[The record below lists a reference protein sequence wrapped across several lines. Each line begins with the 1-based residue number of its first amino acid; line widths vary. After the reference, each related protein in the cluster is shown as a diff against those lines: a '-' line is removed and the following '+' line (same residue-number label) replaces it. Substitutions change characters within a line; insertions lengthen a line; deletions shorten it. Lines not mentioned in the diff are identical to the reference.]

1 MSTDRHSQL
10 LEQLVRSNGPQTA
23 GDLADALGVSAR
35 SIRTYIAAIKA
46 KAHPLPVIEAGPD
59 GYRLGRDA
67 YAAYLG
73 TASASADDGTPRE
86 RLHRIVRLLV
96 DEADGFDVYE
106 TASALFISDSTLETD
121 LTRVRALLADTGLTL
136 ARTGGRVALRG
147 SELARRRLLSRLFR
161 DETTHGMAQLDAIQ
175 REFES
180 ESLGSFKTDLIEAL
194 QDRGYYINDYGMDN
208 VLLHIAIAADRA
220 GKSSPVESQQR
231 DTGTDAELRS
241 VVRELS
247 RTHFADPLGDADI
260 GYIAY
265 LLSTRAVAPRPD
277 ADAALAS
284 EYFTPDEYATVRSIA
299 ERAGEEY
306 LVDLSDVDFLTRL
319 TVHVSNLLE
328 RAEDQAYSRNPLT
341 TSLKTAYPMIY
352 ELAVFIASGLHDAR
366 GIVVNDD
373 EIAYIAMHIGAH
385 LQQQTRRDDLATCV
399 LVCPNYYDLQA
410 MLADRIIQTL
420 GDALTVTRVVTRTDV
435 PWEHLDADLVLT
447 TLEPPAPA
455 ENIVRIQP
463 FLSPADVDRVRS
475 SLSRVRRIARRA
487 SIRDQL
493 LRYLDERL
501 FLRDV
506 EAESEEALIRLLGE
520 RMQRLGVIDGRYIE
534 AAIERERMSSTAFTD
549 TLAVPHAMEMTA
561 SRTSIAIAVN
571 ERSMPWGDGRVNV
584 VALIAFSADGRA
596 QFQEVFDQFVEVF
609 SERED
614 VASIVRGGRT
624 FSAFID
630 ALVRTMDS

>member
-10 LEQLVRSNGPQTA
+10 LEQLVRSNGSQTA
-23 GDLADALGVSAR
+23 GDLADALGVSDR
-35 SIRTYIAAIKA
+35 SIRTYIAALKA
-46 KAHPLPVIEAGPD
+46 KAHPLPIIESSPE

-67 YAAYLG
+67 YAAYLSAVG
-73 TASASADDGTPRE
+73 TSADDGTPRE
-86 RLHRIVRLLV
+86 RLHRVVRLLV

-121 LTRVRALLADTGLTL
+121 LSRVRALIADTGLTL
-136 ARTGGRVALRG
+136 ARSGGRVALRG

-194 QDRGYYINDYGMDN
+194 QTRGYYINDYGMDN

-220 GKSSPVESQQR
+220 GKSAPVESQGR
-231 DTGTDAELRS
+231 DTGTDAELRD
-241 VVRELS
+241 VVRDLS
-247 RTHFADPLGDADI
+247 LTHFSDPLGEADI

-277 ADAALAS
+277 AAATIAS

-299 ERAGEEY
+299 ERASEEY

-410 MLADRIIQTL
+410 TLADRIVQTL
-420 GDALTVTRVVTRTDV
+420 GDALTVTRVITRTDV
-435 PWEHLDADLVLT
+435 PWDHLDADLVLT
-447 TLEPPAPA
+447 TLEPPVPA

-463 FLSPADVDRVRS
+463 FLSPGDVDRVRS
-475 SLSRVRRIARRA
+475 ALSRVRRLARRA
-487 SIRDQL
+487 SMRDQL

-520 RMQRLGVIDGRYIE
+520 RMQRLGVIDEAYID

-549 TLAVPHAMEMTA
+549 MLAVPHAMEMTA

-609 SERED
+609 SERDD

>member
-1 MSTDRHSQL
+1 MSADRHSQL
-10 LEQLVRSNGPQTA
+10 LEQLVRSSGWQTA
-23 GDLADALGVSAR
+23 GELADALGVSAR
-35 SIRTYIAAIKA
+35 SIRTYIARVKSKA
-46 KAHPLPVIEAGPD
+46 GSLPVIESGPE
-59 GYRLGRDA
+59 GYRLNRDA
-67 YAAYLG
+67 YAAYLATG
-73 TASASADDGTPRE
+73 DGSGADGTPRE
-86 RLHRIVRLLV
+86 RLHRLVRLLI
-96 DEADGFDVYE
+96 DDAEGLDVFE

-121 LTRVRALLADTGLTL
+121 LSRLRALLADTGLTL
-136 ARTGGRVALRG
+136 KRTGSRVTLHG

-180 ESLGSFKTDLIEAL
+180 ESLGSFKTDLIDAL
-194 QDRGYYINDYGMDN
+194 QSSGYYINDYGMDN

-220 GKSSPVESQQR
+220 GKGTPVETEGR
-231 DTGTDAELRS
+231 ATGADTELRGI
-241 VVRELS
+241 VRDLA
-247 RTHFADPLGDADI
+247 RTHFAEPLGESDI

-277 ADAALAS
+277 ADTVAPS
-284 EYFTPDEYATVRSIA
+284 EYFTPDEFATVRAIA
-299 ERAGEEY
+299 ERAGDEY
-306 LVDLSDVDFLTRL
+306 LVDLTDVDFLTRL

-328 RAEDQAYSRNPLT
+328 RAEDQTYSRNPLT
-341 TSLKTAYPMIY
+341 KSIKTAYPMIY

-366 GIVVNDD
+366 GIDVNDD

-385 LQQQTRRDDLATCV
+385 LQQQTRRDDAATCIV
-399 LVCPNYYDLQA
+399 VCPNYYDLQA
-410 MLADRIIQTL
+410 MLADRVVQAL

-435 PWEHLDADLVLT
+435 PWDHLDADLVLT
-447 TLEPPAPA
+447 TIEPPVPA

-463 FLSPADVDRVRS
+463 FLSPADVDRVRVA
-475 SLSRVRRIARRA
+475 LSCVRRQVRRA
-487 SIRDQL
+487 AIRDQL

-506 EAESEEALIRLLGE
+506 DVEGEEAMIRLLGE
-520 RMQRLGVIDGRYIE
+520 RMLQLDVIDERYID

-609 SERED
+609 SERDD
-614 VASIVRGGRT
+614 VASIIRGGRT
-624 FSAFID
+624 FGSFID
-630 ALVRTMDS
+630 ELVRTMDN